1 MTCITNNSICAS
13 NKTSERPETIAI
25 KTNGER
31 VIDISI
37 ASIQNILNIYPDE
50 CHIDRPVFTNALSSR
65 ELAFSDLQ
73 SEAETL
79 MIPWQLFFL
88 EEEKLDK
95 TIHKLNKKRKSK
107 FDKKFLANRNSSTEN
122 GVSLRIVDRIIAL
135 QEFAHNQ
142 VLEKNVFCG
151 SLKYLAHD
159 KWAGKIIDFFEIDP
173 EILCKGH
180 KGKVLDKLIDCVEA
194 KNIRVARGVFDSNN
208 KILPTAKTVRRIYQ
222 KSSGF
227 VVQDE
232 KVPYVFLPNELND
245 KETAGRQILTLFVL
259 LILIGN
265 NQYDIALTGELE
277 LSITSTRGL
286 QQAFSVATE
295 ILLPFSVTDAYRTNL
310 IDSNI
315 IEALSEQYMLTPS
328 AIIITLWQRGLLRN
342 DDHKQELLDNM
353 NVPLPTADTK
363 GFRRPANIDTAIKKW
378 CGTATTRDIVQAIN
392 SKILSPI
399 EAQYLIF
406 GRVDK
411 SRYAKFKAKFNI

>member
-1 MTCITNNSICAS
+1 M
-13 NKTSERPETIAI
+13 
-25 KTNGER
+25 
-31 VIDISI
+31 
-37 ASIQNILNIYPDE
+37 
-50 CHIDRPVFTNALSSR
+50 
-65 ELAFSDLQ
+65 
-73 SEAETL
+73 
-79 MIPWQLFFL
+79 
-88 EEEKLDK
+88 
-95 TIHKLNKKRKSK
+95 
-107 FDKKFLANRNSSTEN
+107 
-122 GVSLRIVDRIIAL
+122 
-135 QEFAHNQ
+135 
-142 VLEKNVFCG
+142 
-151 SLKYLAHD
+151 
-159 KWAGKIIDFFEIDP
+159 
-173 EILCKGH
+173 
-180 KGKVLDKLIDCVEA
+180 
-194 KNIRVARGVFDSNN
+194 
-208 KILPTAKTVRRIYQ
+208 
-222 KSSGF
+222 
-227 VVQDE
+227 
-232 KVPYVFLPNELND
+232 
-245 KETAGRQILTLFVL
+245 
-259 LILIGN
+259 IGN

-353 NVPLPTADTK
+353 NVPLSTADTK